1 MTMRHSIADT
11 GGSHWSGIPQTGWSA
26 VVPVL
31 GCLLAVA
38 SALMTLVAVM

>member
-11 GGSHWSGIPQTGWSA
+11 GGSHWSGIPRTGWSA

-38 SALMTLVAVM
+38 SVLMTFVAVM

>member
-11 GGSHWSGIPQTGWSA
+11 GGSHWSGIPRTGWSA

-38 SALMTLVAVM
+38 SAVMTFVAVM